1 MGILRMDSLEGYFF
15 FWKAISGFGRDM
27 ALTAVRAQK

>member
-1 MGILRMDSLEGYFF
+1 MGIFRMDSLEGYF